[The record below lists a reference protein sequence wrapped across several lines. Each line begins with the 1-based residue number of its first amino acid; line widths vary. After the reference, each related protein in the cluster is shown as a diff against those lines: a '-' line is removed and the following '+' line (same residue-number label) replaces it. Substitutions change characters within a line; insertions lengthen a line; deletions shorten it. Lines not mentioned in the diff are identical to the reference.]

1 MQDITEHLVALIKS
15 TSTDL
20 SPDVEQTLAD
30 ARATEQ
36 SGSAAEGALQ
46 TILDNVRMSRET
58 GRPICQ
64 DTGTPNFYVW
74 HPEGWSQRA
83 LTEQIRS
90 ALRIATQRAYLRPNA
105 VAALS
110 GKNSGD
116 NSGVDFPT
124 VHFHEWQQ
132 DEVKVGLM
140 LKGGG
145 SENCGCQFSIPSPE
159 LAAGRDIQGVRKAV
173 LTAAHKAQGF
183 GCAPGI
189 LGVGIGGDR
198 GTGMFKAKEQLF
210 RPLGDTNPDPQL
222 DRMEKQ
228 LHREINELNI
238 GPMGFGGKTTVL
250 GVKMAE
256 LHRLP
261 ASFFVSIAYMCWA
274 DRRKIMTIK
283 NGNVEIAPPQ

>member
-1 MQDITEHLVALIKS
+1 
-15 TSTDL
+15 
-20 SPDVEQTLAD
+20 
-30 ARATEQ
+30 
-36 SGSAAEGALQ
+36 
-46 TILDNVRMSRET
+46 
-58 GRPICQ
+58 
-64 DTGTPNFYVW
+64 TGTPSFYVW

-183 GCAPGI
+183 GCAPGT

-198 GTGMFKAKEQLF
+198 MTSFEESKLQLL
-210 RPLGDTNPDPQL
+210 RRLDDSNPDDEL
-222 DRMEKQ
+222 AALEREMYEK
-228 LHREINELNI
+228 LNGLEI
-238 GPMGFGGKTTVL
+238 GPMGFGGRTTLL
-250 GVKMAE
+250 GVKIGTR
-256 LHRLP
+256 HRLP
-261 ASFFVSIAYMCWA
+261 ACFFVSVTYMCWA
-274 DRRKIMTIK
+274 YRRRRLVVRDDDYSID
-283 NGNVEIAPPQ
+283 